1 MYFLVVCSED
11 GMFRDN
17 YRNSLIEKI
26 LELYIENKLS
36 TSNYRD
42 LLAGIGIEES
52 VVKFFWFS
60 NKISSTLNI
69 IYVIILL

>member
-1 MYFLVVCSED
+1 
-11 GMFRDN
+11 MFRDN